1 MDPLLTA
8 LTVVLGILLGALA
21 AWFLGRLREKAHV
34 AEVRQELA
42 ERLAGAETTARTETE
57 RRSKA
62 EAERDEATQRA
73 ADFEKQV
80 AVAKERADQAQKLIA
95 QQQEFVETSRK
106 ELETSFKALA
116 AAALQGNNEQFVAFA
131 EQKLGAVRTQAKADL
146 DERKKA
152 IETLLAP
159 FKETL
164 GKLETKT
171 GEIEKA
177 RVDAYAKL
185 EEQVGSLARS
195 TNALNDKTT
204 SLATALKTT
213 RTKGRWGEIA
223 LRNIAELAGMTEH
236 CDFEEQETQAS
247 GGRPDMTVRLP
258 GERHIAVDAKVPLDA
273 YLEAADAETD
283 DVRKT
288 ALKRHVDAL
297 KGHVKTLASRDYAAG
312 LTGDI
317 DMVVLF
323 VPGDPIL
330 AAAFEQDPNLQVDS
344 LRAKVLL
351 ATPTTLVALLRTV
364 AIYWQQRSM
373 AENAQAIAETAR
385 ELYERASKFG
395 EELASVGSGLKT
407 ATEAYNRAV
416 GSFEGRFLPMGR
428 KLDEMKVTEQ
438 SKRELKAPCGVDTV
452 VRELKE

>member
-1 MDPLLTA
+1 MELPSVLIGVAIGAFCATLITWLLFSFKEKGHVASVREELSHALASAQTTA
-8 LTVVLGILLGALA
+8 ESERSRRLQLEQERNEIAQKGAL
-21 AWFLGRLREKAHV
+21 L
-34 AEVRQELA
+34 
-42 ERLAGAETTARTETE
+42 ET
-57 RRSKA
+57 
-62 EAERDEATQRA
+62 QH
-73 ADFEKQV
+73 
-80 AVAKERADQAQKLIA
+80 AVAKERLSQAEELLREQKTFLEA
-95 QQQEFVETSRK
+95 SKK

-116 AAALQGNNEQFVAFA
+116 ATALKSNTEQFVAFA
-131 EQKLGAVRTQAKADL
+131 EQKLGAVRTQTQADM
-146 DERKKA
+146 DERKKS

-159 FKETL
+159 LKDTL
-164 GKLETKT
+164 GKLELKT
-171 GEIEKA
+171 GEIEKS

-185 EEQVGSLARS
+185 EEQVGHLARS

-236 CDFEEQETQAS
+236 CDFEEQQTQE
-247 GGRPDMTVRLP
+247 GGRRPDMTVRLP
-258 GERHIAVDAKVPLDA
+258 GARHIAVDAKVPLTA
-273 YLEAADAETD
+273 YLEAADADTEEA
-283 DVRKT
+283 RRT

-297 KGHVKTLASRDYAAG
+297 KGHVKTLAARDYAEG
-312 LTGDI
+312 LKGDI

-330 AAAFEQDPNLQVDS
+330 SAAFEQDPDLQVEA

-373 AENAQAIAETAR
+373 AENAEAIAKTAH
-385 ELYERASKFG
+385 ELYRRAAKFG
-395 EELASVGSGLKT
+395 GDLAKVGSGLKS
-407 ATEAYNRAV
+407 ATEAYNSAV

-428 KLDEMKVTEQ
+428 KLEEMKVTEQ
-438 SKRELKAPCGVDTV
+438 EKRELKAPNAVEV
-452 VRELKE
+452 VTRELKS